1 MHFEYYLILFKI
13 LSTNKILNYYILK
26 LKRYVISLGEERS

>member
-13 LSTNKILNYYILK
+13 LSTNKILNYFILK
-26 LKRYVISLGEERS
+26 LKRYVINLGEERS